1 MAAKY
6 GSIGEFDSTQED
18 WKTYVERVN
27 LYLTA
32 NNVTDRAKKR
42 AVLLSVCGAKTY
54 HTICDLI
61 APSKPTGISYEDIV
75 TRVQEHYNPKLV
87 VTVQRFKFNSRTR
100 QSDKTVAMFVTALRH
115 LAIHCEFGNSLND
128 MLKDRLICGINDAR
142 IQRRL
147 LAEANVDFQR
157 ALEIAQ
163 AMETADRDA
172 QHLQNQQATTKE
184 VAVHAV
190 QLKGNRRP

>member
-1 MAAKY
+1 ML
-6 GSIGEFDSTQED
+6 IHI
-18 WKTYVERVN
+18 
-27 LYLTA
+27 
-32 NNVTDRAKKR
+32 AKKR

-54 HTICDLI
+54 HTIRDLI
-61 APSKPTGISYEDIV
+61 APSKPTDISYEDIV
-75 TRVQEHYNPKLV
+75 TRVQEHYNPKPV

-100 QSDKTVAMFVTALRH
+100 QSDETMATFVAALRH
-115 LAIHCEFGNSLND
+115 LAIHCEFSNSLND
-128 MLKDRLICGINDAR
+128 MLRDRLICGINDAR

-172 QHLQNQQATTKE
+172 QHLQNQQATPSYLFQQT
-184 VAVHAV
+184 V
-190 QLKGNRRP
+190 QRPPTQ